1 MHTFSVEVIFTV
13 GEKEVSEDK
22 ILDYFTNKPENLD
35 DYYEMEGALL
45 FAIGSNRIRLED
57 QLSYL
62 FPTLVLEMLP
72 TLLKNQ
78 ESELILY
85 SSPANFHFKSDGEIV
100 TMSGNY
106 LPDSFQFP
114 QSEMVTQLVDACYRF
129 LNIVEKVW
137 PNHSKTYD
145 SLRKKLEKIM
155 SKEKQAQLITDI
167 GEMIIDDYIAQ
178 NIAWEALSFVV
189 TLYNGT
195 RSMTGYRYLK
205 DESFEAST
213 PEDAGD
219 VIRKCRV
226 LKEEMSNNGEGTFVQ
241 CLIHITK
248 PDYNIRLQ
256 FEFDNPERWKPKII
270 GMDMSTFV
278 NALRPE

>member
-1 MHTFSVEVIFTV
+1 MNTFSVEIIFTV

-22 ILDYFTNKPENLD
+22 ILDYFTNKPEDFD
-35 DYYEMEGALL
+35 DYYEIEGVLI
-45 FAIGSNRIRLED
+45 FVIGSNRIRLED

-85 SSPANFHFKSDGEIV
+85 SSPANFYFKSDGEIV

-129 LNIVEKVW
+129 LNIADKVW

-145 SLRKKLEKIM
+145 SLRKKLEKI
-155 SKEKQAQLITDI
+155 I
-167 GEMIIDDYIAQ
+167 
-178 NIAWEALSFVV
+178 N
-189 TLYNGT
+189 T
-195 RSMTGYRYLK
+195 R
-205 DESFEAST
+205 
-213 PEDAGD
+213 
-219 VIRKCRV
+219 
-226 LKEEMSNNGEGTFVQ
+226 
-241 CLIHITK
+241 
-248 PDYNIRLQ
+248 
-256 FEFDNPERWKPKII
+256 
-270 GMDMSTFV
+270 
-278 NALRPE
+278 